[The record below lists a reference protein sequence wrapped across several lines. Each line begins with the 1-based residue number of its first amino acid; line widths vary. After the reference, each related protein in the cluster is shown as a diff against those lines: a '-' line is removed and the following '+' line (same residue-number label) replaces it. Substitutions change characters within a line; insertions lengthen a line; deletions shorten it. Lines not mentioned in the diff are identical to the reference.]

1 MENALVALSN
11 EIASTVEQAG
21 RAVVAV
27 HGRPRVSSSGV
38 IWRPGIVLTADHTL
52 RREDGIRVTLPDGR
66 TVPAEIAGR
75 DPGTDLAVLKTG
87 AVNGSGFDERA
98 VTELRTGHLALVI
111 GRSPDTGVSATLGVI
126 SGVSGPWHTWRGGR
140 VDQFLRLDAGVFP
153 ASSGGA
159 VVDAEGRFIGLATL
173 GLSRTSPLAIPLATI
188 QRVATE
194 LLDKGHIARG
204 FLGVGLQPVPLPQHL
219 QEKLGRAAKSGLIVL
234 SVEPDAPAGNAGV
247 LIGDV
252 FLALDSK
259 PVEDTDDVQAF
270 LGSEYVGK
278 QIKASI
284 LRGGES
290 IELQMVVGE
299 RPRRRA

>member
-75 DPGTDLAVLKTG
+75 DAGTDLAVLKTG

-219 QEKLGRAAKSGLIVL
+219 QEKLGRAAKSGLIV
-234 SVEPDAPAGNAGV
+234 
-247 LIGDV
+247 
-252 FLALDSK
+252 
-259 PVEDTDDVQAF
+259 
-270 LGSEYVGK
+270 
-278 QIKASI
+278 
-284 LRGGES
+284 
-290 IELQMVVGE
+290 
-299 RPRRRA
+299 